1 MRKNYFLVFGIT
13 GLLVSNISVA
23 QFQTGEKIAGAGL
36 NFTSSSQNTY
46 SGLTPVDYRSSGIN
60 LAFDF
65 GFAKKESRL
74 NGFFVDAGYN
84 VSKTIYPTQGSSN
97 YESDGYTAGA
107 GWFSRRY
114 KPAGKSFF
122 LFAEGRIG
130 VNYSDRQYTNNYY
143 SKEKSYGLNA
153 GIFPGVA
160 YRTGKRLL
168 LELKFADFV
177 SIGYSQTEAVLSYND
192 KKEKRKNFIFGSSLG
207 LGYLNNFGIGAKWI
221 IPAKGKSIKTG
232 H

>member
-1 MRKNYFLVFGIT
+1 MRKNYVLLFIVA
-13 GLLVSNISVA
+13 GLLISGISMA

-36 NFTSSSQNTY
+36 NFSSSVQNTY
-46 SGLTPVDYRSSGIN
+46 SGLTPVEYKSTGFN

-65 GFAKKESRL
+65 GIAKKENRL

-84 VSKTIYPTQGSSN
+84 VSKTVYPTQTSSD
-97 YESDGYTAGA
+97 YKSDGYNAGA
-107 GWFSRRY
+107 GYFSRRY
-114 KPAGKSFF
+114 KSIGKSFF
-122 LFAEGRIG
+122 LFAEGRMG
-130 VNYSDRQYTNNYY
+130 VNYSDRQFTNNYY
-143 SKEKSYGLNA
+143 SSEKSYGFSA

-177 SIGYSQTEAVLSYND
+177 SIGYTQTEAVLAYND
-192 KKEKRKNFIFGSSLG
+192 TKEKRKSFSFGSSLG

-221 IPAKGKSIKTG
+221 IPAKGKAK
-232 H
+232 